1 MYTLLVLFFTVS
13 IVFSFLCSI
22 WEAVLLSITPS
33 FTEQKLQEGGSV
45 GATLKDYKENIDRPL
60 SAILTLNTIAH
71 TVGAI
76 GVGAQATRIWGA
88 SVISTAVV
96 PVVMTLAIL
105 LLSEIVPKTIGAT
118 YWKGLAN
125 FTVRSLRVIMVVL
138 APLVWLSQLITKMLK
153 KDGERSVLDRADF
166 TAMAEIGSREGVFDE
181 GESTMLRNLLRFDS
195 VLAEHIMTPR
205 TVVVAA
211 DETTTVRDFHDT
223 HPELR
228 FSRVPIYEGSLDHVT
243 GYVLKDKILKA
254 LVDGEDG
261 RTLAELRRPIT
272 AVEQGFPVP
281 RLFEHFTTEREHIA
295 LVVDGFGGTAGI
307 VTTEDVIETLL
318 GTEIVDEQDNAAD
331 MQILARR
338 QWEARARRVG
348 LLEELESSIE
358 RQSGATPYAG
368 GAPTPPD
375 ASARNPGGEPE
386 DGPADGGPTNAPGG
400 DRADGSAG
408 EGAEG
413 APADGPR
420 TSPRGAA

>member
-118 YWKGLAN
+118 YWKGLTG
-125 FTVRSLRVIMVVL
+125 FTVRSLKIIMVVL
-138 APLVWLSQLITKMLK
+138 APLVWLSQLITKLLK
-153 KDGERSVLDRADF
+153 KDGEQSVLDRADF
-166 TAMAEIGSREGVFDE
+166 SAMAEIGSREGVFDE

-368 GAPTPPD
+368 DAPAPAD
-375 ASARNPGGEPE
+375 AGARNPGDEPGGEPVG
-386 DGPADGGPTNAPGG
+386 GPADVPGS
-400 DRADGSAG
+400 DRADESG

-413 APADGPR
+413 AADGPR
-420 TSPRGAA
+420 TSPGGAT